1 MELLALPAFTDNYI
15 WMIHNGQEALVVDPG
30 DASPVIQ
37 TLNQNGLKLKAI
49 LVTHRHADHI
59 AGIAALQPY
68 LDGPIYG
75 PESLQNSG
83 VNHPVYEGD
92 QITFG
97 PLTFHV
103 WETPGHTA
111 EHLSFFCEQL
121 MLAHQSTPVL
131 FCGDTLFSAGCGRVF
146 DGHPELLWQSLN
158 RLAQLPEQT
167 KICPAHEYTLSNL
180 DFAEAAEPSNPALHT
195 HRQHCL
201 NLRGRHL
208 PTLPT
213 TLLVERQINPYLRL
227 TEPEIISQARMHGA
241 TTEQPEAV
249 FIALRAWKNTF

>member
-1 MELLALPAFTDNYI
+1 
-15 WMIHNGQEALVVDPG
+15 MIHNGQEAMVVDPG

-59 AGIAALQPY
+59 AGIADLQPY

-83 VNHPVYEGD
+83 INHPVYEGD
-92 QITFG
+92 QIHFG

-103 WETPGHTA
+103 WATPGHTA
-111 EHLSFFCEQL
+111 EHLSFFCEQIPFAL
-121 MLAHQSTPVL
+121 ETCSVL

-146 DGHPELLWQSLN
+146 DGQPELLWRSLN

-167 KICPAHEYTLSNL
+167 KICPTHEYTLSNL
-180 DFAEAAEPSNPALHT
+180 DFAEAAEPSNPALQT

-227 TEPEIISQARMHGA
+227 AEPEIISQARMHGA
-241 TTEQPEAV
+241 TSDHPEAV

>member
-1 MELLALPAFTDNYI
+1 
-15 WMIHNGQEALVVDPG
+15 MIHNGQEALVVDPG

-37 TLNQNGLKLKAI
+37 TLNQNGLILKAI

-59 AGIAALQPY
+59 AGIAALQPH
-68 LDGPIYG
+68 LNGPIYG

-83 VNHPVYEGD
+83 VNHPVYEGN
-92 QITFG
+92 QISFG

-111 EHLSFFCEQL
+111 EHLSFFCEQIS
-121 MLAHQSTPVL
+121 LAHETCPVL

-146 DGHPELLWQSLN
+146 DGQPELLWRSLN

-180 DFAEAAEPSNPALHT
+180 NFAEAAEPSNPALQT

-227 TEPEIISQARMHGA
+227 AEPDIISQARTHGA
-241 TTEQPEAV
+241 TSDQPEAV

>member
-1 MELLALPAFTDNYI
+1 
-15 WMIHNGQEALVVDPG
+15 MIHNGQEALVVDPG

-59 AGIAALQPY
+59 AGIADLQPY

-83 VNHPVYEGD
+83 INHPVYEGD
-92 QITFG
+92 QIHFG

-103 WETPGHTA
+103 WATPGHTA
-111 EHLSFFCEQL
+111 EHLSFFCEQIPF
-121 MLAHQSTPVL
+121 ARETCPVL

-146 DGHPELLWQSLN
+146 DGQPELLWRSLN

-167 KICPAHEYTLSNL
+167 KICPTHEYTLSNL
-180 DFAEAAEPSNPALHT
+180 DFAEAAEPSNPALQT

-227 TEPEIISQARMHGA
+227 AEPEIISQARMHGA
-241 TTEQPEAV
+241 TSDQPEAV

>member
-1 MELLALPAFTDNYI
+1 
-15 WMIHNGQEALVVDPG
+15 MIHDGQQALVVDPG

-59 AGIAALQPY
+59 GGIAALQPF

-75 PESLQNSG
+75 PQSLQNSG
-83 VNHPVYEGD
+83 VNHPVFEGD
-92 QITFG
+92 LITWG
-97 PLTFHV
+97 AMAFHV

-111 EHLSFFCEQL
+111 EHLSFFCEQISL
-121 MLAHQSTPVL
+121 GHDRSPIL

-146 DGHPELLWQSLN
+146 DGQPQLLCQSLN

-180 DFAEAAEPSNPALHT
+180 DFAEVAEPSNPALQT

-201 NLRGRHL
+201 NLRSRHL

-227 TEPEIISQARMHGA
+227 TQPDIISQARMHGA
-241 TTEQPEAV
+241 TTEQTEAV